1 MRKALSFLITAVAA
15 VFVFSGCVDEQN
27 MNSVRIEKFLYTSCE
42 CANDILTCETVQ
54 PDNPHISA
62 QSYCWD
68 FPAMSL
74 NFSVKI
80 KNAMD
85 PAEQNSDATYTSG
98 ETNDWKLVKYVITY
112 DVPGGNF
119 NYNLAIWSQTREFP
133 GSILLAPGKEAAV
146 SFSAFSTD
154 MIDNLIKN
162 SKTHTTGTTSDELDA
177 FFNTPIIVN
186 VVAEGVDNSGRT
198 IKSNELSLPFYPTP
212 EGHSCLVCTYDE
224 EEDDS
229 SN

>member
-1 MRKALSFLITAVAA
+1 MRKALSFLITAVTA

-27 MNSVRIEKFLYTSCE
+27 MNSIRIEKFLYTSCE

-62 QSYCWD
+62 QNYCWD

-74 NFSVKI
+74 NFSIKI

-85 PAEQNSDATYTSG
+85 PAEQSKDATYTSG
-98 ETNDWKLVKYVITY
+98 ETNDWKLVKYIITY
-112 DVPGGNF
+112 DVPGNL
-119 NYNLAIWSQTREFP
+119 NYNLAVWNQTREFP
-133 GSILLAPGKEAAV
+133 GSILLAPGDEAAV
-146 SFSAFSTD
+146 SFAAFSTD
-154 MIDNLIKN
+154 MINNLIDN
-162 SKTHTTGTTSDELDA
+162 STAFSTSADA
-177 FFNTPIIVN
+177 DLFFNTPVIVN
-186 VVAEGVDNSGRT
+186 VVAEGVDNVGRT

-212 EGHSCLVCTYDE
+212 KGTACVVCTYDE
-224 EEDDS
+224 EEETA